1 MTNDAAGGTAT
12 SRPADR
18 TWLVAVAAA
27 LWGTDAL
34 FRLPLVS
41 DLSAATI
48 VLAEH
53 VILVLVTLPWLPR
66 ALRRATRACRPADWW
81 ALIFIGAGASAA
93 ATVLFTMAFRYGGPI
108 TPIALQKIQPL
119 LAAAAAYVFLGE
131 RLRPKYGLFLIAAIA
146 SAWWLSFPDPFD
158 VTIAG
163 LSAAL
168 LALGAAALWAGGT
181 VAGRRVS
188 LRLDFTS
195 ITVLRFAIGLPAA
208 LVIAVASG
216 AALVPAAADVPGL
229 IGLALVPGLIALLLY
244 YRGLQST
251 PAARATIA
259 ELAFPVTAAV
269 VGVTVLDRSLSWSQW
284 AGFVL
289 LLVTV
294 VVFARHEQRAERTAV
309 IPPAE
314 PLTPAGR
321 SV

>member
-1 MTNDAAGGTAT
+1 MSNGTPGAT
-12 SRPADR
+12 STSRTRDR
-18 TWLVAVAAA
+18 TWLVALAAA

-41 DLSAATI
+41 ELPAATI

-66 ALRRATRACRPADWW
+66 AFRAARQVCRPVDWW
-81 ALIFIGAGASAA
+81 ALVFIGAGASAV
-93 ATVLFTMAFRYGGPI
+93 ATVLFTMAFRYGDPI
-108 TPIALQKIQPL
+108 TPVALQKIQPL
-119 LAAAAAYVFLGE
+119 LAAGAACLFLGE
-131 RLRPKYGLFLIAAIA
+131 RLRPKYGLFLIAAMG
-146 SAWWLSFPDPFD
+146 SAWLLSFDEPFD
-158 VTIAG
+158 VTVAG

-181 VAGRRVS
+181 VAGRQVS

-208 LVIAVASG
+208 LIVATVTG
-216 AALVPAAADVPGL
+216 ASLLPSAGDVPGL
-229 IGLALVPGLIALLLY
+229 IGLALVPGLLALLLY

-259 ELAFPVTAAV
+259 ELAFPVMAAV
-269 VGVTVLDRSLSWSQW
+269 VGITVLDATLTWSQW
-284 AGFVL
+284 TGLVI

-294 VVFARHEQRAERTAV
+294 VAFARHEQRAEHTAV
-309 IPPAE
+309 IAPRE
-314 PLTPAGR
+314 
-321 SV
+321 SVARVG

>member
-1 MTNDAAGGTAT
+1 MSNGDSSSAGT
-12 SRPADR
+12 SRSTDR

-66 ALRRATRACRPADWW
+66 AMRAASRVCRPVDWW
-81 ALIFIGAGASAA
+81 ALIFIGAGASAL
-93 ATVLFTMAFRYGGPI
+93 ATVLFTMAFRFGDPI
-108 TPIALQKIQPL
+108 TPVALQKIQPL
-119 LAAAAAYVFLGE
+119 LAAGAACLFLGE
-131 RLRPKYGLFLIAAIA
+131 RLRPRYGLFLFAAIA
-146 SAWWLSFPDPFD
+146 SAWLLSFDDPFD

-168 LALGAAALWAGGT
+168 LALGAAALWAAGT
-181 VAGRRVS
+181 VAGRQVS
-188 LRLDFTS
+188 LRLDFAS

-208 LVIAVASG
+208 LVVAIATG
-216 AALVPAAADVPGL
+216 APLFPSARDVPGL
-229 IGLALVPGLIALLLY
+229 VGLALVPGLAALLLY

-259 ELAFPVTAAV
+259 ELAFPITAAV
-269 VGVTVLDRSLSWSQW
+269 VGVTVLNTTLTWSQW
-284 AGFVL
+284 AGFFL

-294 VVFARHEQRAERTAV
+294 VGFARHEQRAERTAV
-309 IPPAE
+309 IPPSQQVARV
-314 PLTPAGR
+314 G
-321 SV
+321 